1 MAIKVLYGGIFP
13 TDISYKSGSTITA
26 GTFGVIS
33 GDNEVNTYGS
43 AGSEADVYFLENSSD
58 VKNPERKI
66 QCVTGQFILETDQF
80 ATGTGITYTAGNP
93 VYVDPTTKKLTAS
106 AGTSNKKVGVILA
119 VKTSTIV
126 VLIGLPA

>member
-1 MAIKVLYGGIFP
+1 MAIKILYGGIFP

-33 GDNEVNTYGS
+33 GNNEVDNYGS

-80 ATGTGITYTAGNP
+80 ATGTYTAGNP